1 MIFIIRLPILVF
13 CIFLL
18 PNSLCADQLTD
29 LITGDAES
37 EESSTVNKLIAV
49 DTSVQNDNKIQKR
62 LKKIFS
68 ELDGLQN
75 IKIQVASGVVTLEG
89 IVNSSSTE
97 TRAIQLSQQ
106 VVGVVEVKNNL
117 EVTYSIEKRLAE
129 TWQNLV
135 KSGTQ
140 LIANLPIFLLA
151 LFVFVLSWSLGRWI
165 SKNRNF
171 YRTIAPNYFIANL
184 LGQITHLIF
193 ILFGLILALSIMD
206 LTALLGTILGAAGIV
221 GLAVGFAV
229 RDTVENY
236 IASILLSLRNPFEV
250 NDLVSIDG
258 NEGNVVRL
266 TSRATILISLE
277 GNHIRIPNSVVF
289 KAIIVN
295 FTRNSERRFQ
305 FDVGID
311 AEQDIQDAQAL
322 ALKTLNSI
330 EGVLLDPK
338 PMITIEELGDFSVIV
353 RVYAWMDQTNYSFLK
368 VRSEAIRLIK
378 QAFDQ
383 ANIVM
388 PEPIYQ
394 IRASRETSKILTQ
407 KTGIDIKDAV
417 KDTVPH
423 DKPET
428 SIMSRKIARTVDTD
442 IMPDDTIKNKV
453 AEEQIESNEENL
465 LDSNV
470 PKEG

>member
-1 MIFIIRLPILVF
+1 MIFMIRLLILVF

-18 PNSLCADQLTD
+18 PNSLYADQLTD

-37 EESSTVNKLIAV
+37 EESSTVNKVIAV
-49 DTSVQNDNKIQKR
+49 DTSVQNDNNIQKR

-75 IKIQVASGVVTLEG
+75 IKIQVGSGVVTLEG
-89 IVNSSSTE
+89 IINSSSTE

-106 VVGVVEVKNNL
+106 VEGVVEVKNNL
-117 EVTYSIEKRLAE
+117 EVTYSIEKRLAR

-151 LFVFVLSWSLGRWI
+151 FFVFVLSWLLGRWI

-171 YRTIAPNYFIANL
+171 YRKIAPNYFIANL

-266 TSRATILISLE
+266 TARATILISLE
-277 GNHIRIPNSVVF
+277 GNHIRIPNSAVF

-295 FTRNSERRFQ
+295 FTRNSERRFH

-311 AEQDIQDAQAL
+311 AEQDIQEAQAL

-338 PMITIEELGDFSVIV
+338 PMITIEELGDFSVIM
-353 RVYAWMDQTNYSFLK
+353 RIHAWMDQTNYSFLK
-368 VRSEAIRLIK
+368 VRSESIRLIK

-394 IRASRETSKILTQ
+394 IKASRESSKMLTQ
-407 KTGIDIKDAV
+407 TSNLASQEAV
-417 KDTVPH
+417 TNTVPN
-423 DKPET
+423 DNPA
-428 SIMSRKIARTVDTD
+428 SIYNHKIAEIPDTD
-442 IMPDDTIKNKV
+442 MSDDTIKNKV
-453 AEEQIESNEENL
+453 VKEQMEGSEENL

>member
-1 MIFIIRLPILVF
+1 M
-13 CIFLL
+13 
-18 PNSLCADQLTD
+18 
-29 LITGDAES
+29 
-37 EESSTVNKLIAV
+37 
-49 DTSVQNDNKIQKR
+49 
-62 LKKIFS
+62 
-68 ELDGLQN
+68 
-75 IKIQVASGVVTLEG
+75 
-89 IVNSSSTE
+89 
-97 TRAIQLSQQ
+97 
-106 VVGVVEVKNNL
+106 
-117 EVTYSIEKRLAE
+117 AE

-407 KTGIDIKDAV
+407 ISIPDSQEEAITNII
-417 KDTVPH
+417 PR
-423 DKPET
+423 DKPA
-428 SIMSRKIARTVDTD
+428 SIYNRTIDMTPDTD
-442 IMPDDTIKNKV
+442 MSDDTIKNKV
-453 AEEQIESNEENL
+453 VKEQMESNEENL